1 MSINSV
7 KYPYPFDILL
17 RHTKICQMKVRV
29 IPITK
34 HLMNRVHQHGEVWDV
49 ITRDDVTGRV
59 LARSEEM
66 TFKGA
71 HGEME
76 HDLRWLNRGE
86 FEVLD

>member
-1 MSINSV
+1 
-7 KYPYPFDILL
+7 
-17 RHTKICQMKVRV
+17 
-29 IPITK
+29 
-34 HLMNRVHQHGEVWDV
+34 MNRVHQHGEVWDV